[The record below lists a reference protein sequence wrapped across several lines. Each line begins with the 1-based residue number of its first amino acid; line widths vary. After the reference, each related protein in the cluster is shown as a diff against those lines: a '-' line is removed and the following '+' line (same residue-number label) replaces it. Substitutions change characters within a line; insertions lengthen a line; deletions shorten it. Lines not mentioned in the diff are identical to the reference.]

1 MLSNLKDWILVSS
14 LMVSSKG
21 SSINASERF
30 YSEKI
35 NFPIENLQ
43 NLQISSY
50 PLPLIVWITLLGL
63 ILFLAILRYQSH

>member
-21 SSINASERF
+21 SSINAGERF